1 MQHPT
6 AAHDAATTT
15 IRFRGTTMLL
25 AQISDLHI
33 KRPGQL
39 AYRRVDTAAALT
51 RCIERLNALVPR
63 PNAVLVTGDLTDF
76 GHDEEYDNL
85 HGLLA
90 ALEIPYY
97 LMIGNHDDRAGLR
110 RAFADRAELQ
120 AGEFVQYALDIGAV
134 RVLALDSQV
143 PGASYGDLCDA
154 RLAWLAAQLD
164 AARDRPVIVALH
176 HPPFASGIGHMDKL
190 RLAPAASAKL
200 DALLRGHP
208 NVERV
213 LCGHVHRT
221 TFTRFG
227 GTLAVAVPSPAHQ
240 VAFDLR
246 TDAPSAFRLEPPA
259 FAVHHY
265 VPDAG
270 MTSHH
275 VYVDEGA
282 GPYPF
287 YEPTGE
293 LVD

>member
-1 MQHPT
+1 
-6 AAHDAATTT
+6 
-15 IRFRGTTMLL
+15 MLL

-39 AYRRVDTAAALT
+39 AYRRVDTAAALA
-51 RCIERLNALVPR
+51 RCIAKLNALVPR
-63 PNAVLVTGDLTDF
+63 PDAVLVTGDLTDF
-76 GHDEEYDNL
+76 GHDDEYGNL
-85 HGLLA
+85 RDLLA
-90 ALEIPYY
+90 PLEIPYY
-97 LMIGNHDDRAGLR
+97 LMVGNHDDRAGLR

-120 AGEFVQYALDIGAV
+120 DGEFVQYAFDVGAV

-176 HPPFASGIGHMDKL
+176 HPPFASGIGHMDAL
-190 RLAPAASAKL
+190 RLAPAAAAKL
-200 DALLRGHP
+200 DALLRGYP

-221 TFTRFG
+221 MFTRFG
-227 GTLAVAVPSPAHQ
+227 GTLASAVPAPAHQ

-259 FAVHHY
+259 FAVHCY
-265 VPDAG
+265 APDTG

>member
-1 MQHPT
+1 
-6 AAHDAATTT
+6 
-15 IRFRGTTMLL
+15 MLL

-39 AYRRVDTAAALT
+39 AYRRVDTAAALA
-51 RCIERLNALVPR
+51 RCIDRLNALVPR
-63 PNAVLVTGDLTDF
+63 PDAVLVTGDLTDF
-76 GHDEEYDNL
+76 GHDEEYGNL
-85 HGLLA
+85 RGLLA

-120 AGEFVQYALDIGAV
+120 DGEFVQYALDVGAV

-176 HPPFASGIGHMDKL
+176 HPPFAAGIGHMDKL
-190 RLAPAASAKL
+190 RLAPAAAAKL
-200 DALLRGHP
+200 DALLRAHP

-221 TFTRFG
+221 MFTRFG
-227 GTLAVAVPSPAHQ
+227 GTLASAVPSPAHQ

-259 FAVHHY
+259 FAVHRHA
-265 VPDAG
+265 PDTG

>member
-1 MQHPT
+1 
-6 AAHDAATTT
+6 
-15 IRFRGTTMLL
+15 MLL

-39 AYRRVDTAAALT
+39 AYRRVDTAAALS
-51 RCIERLNALVPR
+51 RCIEKLNALVPR
-63 PNAVLVTGDLTDF
+63 PDAVLVTGDLTDF
-76 GHDEEYDNL
+76 GHDEEYGNL
-85 HGLLA
+85 RGLLA

-120 AGEFVQYALDIGAV
+120 AGEFVQYALDVGAV

-200 DALLRGHP
+200 DALLRGYP

-221 TFTRFG
+221 MFTRFG
-227 GTLAVAVPSPAHQ
+227 GTLAAAVPSPAHQ

-246 TDAPSAFRLEPPA
+246 TDGPSAFRLEPPA
-259 FAVHHY
+259 FAVHRY
-265 VPDAG
+265 VPDTG

>member
-1 MQHPT
+1 
-6 AAHDAATTT
+6 
-15 IRFRGTTMLL
+15 MLL

-39 AYRRVDTAAALT
+39 AYRRVDTAAALA
-51 RCIERLNALVPR
+51 RCIARLNALEPR
-63 PNAVLVTGDLTDF
+63 PDAVLVTGDLVDF
-76 GHDEEYDNL
+76 GHDDEYAQL
-85 HGLLA
+85 RALLA
-90 ALEIPYY
+90 PLEIPYY
-97 LMIGNHDDRAGLR
+97 LMVGNHDDRAALR
-110 RAFADRAELQ
+110 RAFADRREWQ
-120 AGEFVQYALDIGAV
+120 DGEFVQYALDVGAV

-143 PGASYGDLCDA
+143 PGTSAGDLCDA
-154 RLAWLAAQLD
+154 RLAWLAGQLD

-176 HPPFASGIGHMDKL
+176 HPPFASGIGHMDAL
-190 RLAPAASAKL
+190 RLAPAAAAKL

-221 TFTRFG
+221 MFARFG
-227 GTLAVAVPSPAHQ
+227 GTIASAVPAPAHQ

-246 TDAPSAFRLEPPA
+246 DNAPSAFRLEPPA
-259 FAVHHY
+259 FAVHRHT
-265 VPDAG
+265 PDAG
-270 MTSHH
+270 VITHH
-275 VYVDEGA
+275 VYVDEGD

>member
-1 MQHPT
+1 
-6 AAHDAATTT
+6 
-15 IRFRGTTMLL
+15 MLL

-39 AYRRVDTAAALT
+39 AYRRVDTAAALA
-51 RCIERLNALVPR
+51 RCIAKLNALVPR
-63 PNAVLVTGDLTDF
+63 PDAVLVTGDLTDF
-76 GHDEEYDNL
+76 GHDDEYRHLRD
-85 HGLLA
+85 LLA
-90 ALEIPYY
+90 PLEIPYY
-97 LMIGNHDDRAGLR
+97 LMVGNHDDRAGLR

-120 AGEFVQYALDIGAV
+120 DGEFVQYALDVGAV

-143 PGASYGDLCDA
+143 PGASSGDLCDA

-176 HPPFASGIGHMDKL
+176 HPPFASGIGHMDAL
-190 RLAPAASAKL
+190 RLAPAAAAKL

-221 TFTRFG
+221 MFTRFG
-227 GTLAVAVPSPAHQ
+227 GTLASAVPAPAHQ

-246 TDAPSAFRLEPPA
+246 PDAPSAFRLEPPA
-259 FAVHHY
+259 FAVHVHT
-265 VPDAG
+265 PEAG
-270 MTSHH
+270 VVSHH
-275 VYVDEGA
+275 VYVDEGD

-287 YEPTGE
+287 YEPSGE
-293 LVD
+293 LVN

>member
-1 MQHPT
+1 
-6 AAHDAATTT
+6 
-15 IRFRGTTMLL
+15 MLL

-39 AYRRVDTAAALT
+39 AYQRVDTAAALA
-51 RCIERLNALVPR
+51 RCIARLNALEPR
-63 PNAVLVTGDLTDF
+63 PDAVLVTGDLVDF
-76 GHDEEYDNL
+76 GRDDEYAQLRD
-85 HGLLA
+85 LLA
-90 ALEIPYY
+90 PLEIPYY
-97 LMIGNHDDRAGLR
+97 LMVGNHDDRAALR
-110 RAFADRAELQ
+110 RAFADRPEWQ
-120 AGEFVQYALDIGAV
+120 DGEFVQYAFDVGAV

-143 PGASYGDLCDA
+143 PGTSAGDLCDA

-176 HPPFASGIGHMDKL
+176 HPPFASGIGHMDAL
-190 RLAPAASAKL
+190 RLAPAAAAKL
-200 DALLRGHP
+200 DALLRGYP

-221 TFTRFG
+221 MFARFG
-227 GTLAVAVPSPAHQ
+227 GTIASAVPAPAHQ

-246 TDAPSAFRLEPPA
+246 DHAPSAFRLEPPA
-259 FAVHHY
+259 FAVHRHT
-265 VPDAG
+265 PDAG
-270 MTSHH
+270 VITHH

>member
-1 MQHPT
+1 
-6 AAHDAATTT
+6 
-15 IRFRGTTMLL
+15 MLL

-39 AYRRVDTAAALT
+39 AYRRVDTAAALA
-51 RCIERLNALVPR
+51 RCIAKLNALVPR
-63 PNAVLVTGDLTDF
+63 PDAVLVTGDLTDF
-76 GHDEEYDNL
+76 GNDDEYGHLRE
-85 HGLLA
+85 LLA
-90 ALEIPYY
+90 PLEIPYY

-110 RAFADRAELQ
+110 RAFPDRAELHD
-120 AGEFVQYALDIGAV
+120 GEFVQYALDVGAV

-176 HPPFASGIGHMDKL
+176 HPPFASGIGHMDAL
-190 RLAPAASAKL
+190 RLAPAAAAKL
-200 DALLRGHP
+200 DALLRGYP

-213 LCGHVHRT
+213 LCGHVHRSM
-221 TFTRFG
+221 FTRFG
-227 GTLAVAVPSPAHQ
+227 GTLASAVPAPAHQ

-246 TDAPSAFRLEPPA
+246 DDAPSAFRLEPPA
-259 FAVHHY
+259 FAVHRHA
-265 VPDAG
+265 PDTG

>member
-1 MQHPT
+1 
-6 AAHDAATTT
+6 
-15 IRFRGTTMLL
+15 MLL

-39 AYRRVDTAAALT
+39 AYRRVDTAAALA
-51 RCIERLNALVPR
+51 RCIAKLNALVPR
-63 PNAVLVTGDLTDF
+63 PDAVLVTGDLTDF
-76 GHDEEYDNL
+76 GNDDEYGHLRE
-85 HGLLA
+85 LLA
-90 ALEIPYY
+90 PLEIPYY

-110 RAFADRAELQ
+110 RAFPDRAELHD
-120 AGEFVQYALDIGAV
+120 GEFVQYALDVGAV

-176 HPPFASGIGHMDKL
+176 HPPFASGIGHMDAL
-190 RLAPAASAKL
+190 RLAPAAAAKL
-200 DALLRGHP
+200 DALLRGYP
-208 NVERV
+208 NIERV
-213 LCGHVHRT
+213 LCGHVHRSM
-221 TFTRFG
+221 FTRFG
-227 GTLAVAVPSPAHQ
+227 GTLASAVPAPAHQ

-246 TDAPSAFRLEPPA
+246 DDAPSAFRLEPPA
-259 FAVHHY
+259 FAVHRY
-265 VPDAG
+265 APDTG

>member
-1 MQHPT
+1 
-6 AAHDAATTT
+6 
-15 IRFRGTTMLL
+15 MLL

-39 AYRRVDTAAALT
+39 AYRRVDTAAALA
-51 RCIERLNALVPR
+51 RCIARLNALEPR
-63 PNAVLVTGDLTDF
+63 PDAVLVTGDLVDF
-76 GHDEEYDNL
+76 GRDDEYAQLRD
-85 HGLLA
+85 LLA
-90 ALEIPYY
+90 PLEIPYY
-97 LMIGNHDDRAGLR
+97 LMVGNHDDRAALR
-110 RAFADRAELQ
+110 RAFADRPEWQ
-120 AGEFVQYALDIGAV
+120 DGEFVQYAFDVGAV

-143 PGASYGDLCDA
+143 PGASAGDLCDA

-176 HPPFASGIGHMDKL
+176 HPPFASGIGHMDAL
-190 RLAPAASAKL
+190 RLAPAAAAKL
-200 DALLRGHP
+200 DALLRGYP

-221 TFTRFG
+221 MFARFG
-227 GTLAVAVPSPAHQ
+227 GTIASAVPAPAHQ

-246 TDAPSAFRLEPPA
+246 DNAPSAFRLEPPA
-259 FAVHHY
+259 FAVHRHT
-265 VPDAG
+265 PDAG
-270 MTSHH
+270 VITHH
-275 VYVDEGA
+275 VYVDEGD

>member
-1 MQHPT
+1 
-6 AAHDAATTT
+6 
-15 IRFRGTTMLL
+15 MLL

-39 AYRRVDTAAALT
+39 AYRRVDTAAALA
-51 RCIERLNALVPR
+51 RCVAKLNALVPR
-63 PNAVLVTGDLTDF
+63 PDAVLVTGDLTDF
-76 GHDEEYDNL
+76 GHDEEYGNL
-85 HGLLA
+85 RGLLA

-120 AGEFVQYALDIGAV
+120 DGEFVQYALDVGAV

-143 PGASYGDLCDA
+143 PGASNGDLCDA

-176 HPPFASGIGHMDKL
+176 HPPFASGIGHMDRL
-190 RLAPAASAKL
+190 RLAPAAAAKL

-221 TFTRFG
+221 MFTRFG
-227 GTLAVAVPSPAHQ
+227 GTLAAAVPSPAHQ

-246 TDAPSAFRLEPPA
+246 SDAPSAFRLEPPA
-259 FAVHHY
+259 FAVHRHA
-265 VPDAG
+265 PDTG

>member
-1 MQHPT
+1 
-6 AAHDAATTT
+6 
-15 IRFRGTTMLL
+15 MLL

-51 RCIERLNALVPR
+51 RCISKLNALVPR
-63 PNAVLVTGDLTDF
+63 PDAVLITGDLTDF
-76 GHDEEYDNL
+76 GHDDEYRHL
-85 HGLLA
+85 RELLA
-90 ALEIPYY
+90 PLEIPYY
-97 LMIGNHDDRAGLR
+97 LMVGNHDDRAGLR
-110 RAFADRAELQ
+110 RAFADRPELH
-120 AGEFVQYALDIGAV
+120 GDEFVQYALDVRAV

-143 PGASYGDLCDA
+143 PGTSHGDLCDA

-176 HPPFASGIGHMDKL
+176 HPPFVSGIGHMDAL
-190 RLAPAASAKL
+190 RLTPAAAAKL
-200 DALLRGHP
+200 DALLRGYP

-221 TFTRFG
+221 MFTRFG
-227 GTLAVAVPSPAHQ
+227 GTLASAVPAPAHQ
-240 VAFDLR
+240 VAFDVR
-246 TDAPSAFRLEPPA
+246 ADAPSAFRLEPPA
-259 FAVHHY
+259 FAVHLHT
-265 VPDAG
+265 PDAG

-275 VYVDEGA
+275 VYVDEGD

-287 YEPTGE
+287 YEPNGE